1 MQQVVRK
8 IEDELVDLITKHF
21 PMLKNNGKAR
31 EFVEKDS
38 LHFRVFFGE
47 FGQRILL
54 NDKYEPVPVIGFKGL
69 SESRL
74 SVEELVRCMRALAV
88 MRGIMMNSA
97 NGYSSDIHMVN
108 LGATN
113 YLLKVLPSVWHTYVL
128 GGRSIS
134 EYLVVQDIAWGL

>member
-8 IEDELVDLITKHF
+8 LEDELVDLITKHF

-54 NDKYEPVPVIGFKGL
+54 NDKYEPVPLMGFKGL
-69 SESRL
+69 SETRL
-74 SVEELVRCMRALAV
+74 PVEELVSCMRALAV
-88 MRGIMMNSA
+88 MRGIMMNTSHPA
-97 NGYSSDIHMVN
+97 DIRVVN

-113 YLLKVLPSVWHTYVL
+113 YLLKVLPSVWHTHVL
-128 GGRSIS
+128 HGRSIS
-134 EYLVVQDIAWGL
+134 SYLAVNGLLWSK